1 LRLCSTTTAA
11 EKDAKMENRGA
22 LLPMP
27 IIALAPPPGASK
39 SFLAVAG
46 DDQIWDYYALLRWA
60 DDGGRWFERST
71 LASEEARI

>member
-1 LRLCSTTTAA
+1 
-11 EKDAKMENRGA
+11 
-22 LLPMP
+22 MP